1 MCRACRSRIKV
12 LTTHFGISVLR
23 CRESLKPSPSA
34 ASPIWESVALNDI
47 DNLELL
53 LAHALPEGFSNI
65 AIPVVVF
72 ITMFFIDWKLA
83 LLSLCSLPL
92 GVVSMMIMYKVGTS
106 RMNDYYSSAQRMNNT
121 IVEYVNG
128 MEVVK
133 VFNRDGES
141 YKTYE
146 KDVLGYRDFTL
157 AWYKACWPWMAMYA
171 SILPCVA
178 MVTLP
183 LGAYFVLQGMS
194 QMDDLVLIL
203 MLSFS
208 VGPALL
214 KSMTFG
220 SLMPQINFKVENL
233 EKAVNAEPLK
243 QTRSAFVGK
252 DHSITFDNITFSY
265 KECKRRLH

>member
-1 MCRACRSRIKV
+1 MFTKILNYAGKYKRQTYAAIVCMLLGLAANTMQYFFAYRLLSPLLNGETLGWDVIWTNTAAILVCAILYGVLYVQGLSFSHKGAYNTLRNIRFALQGKIEAQPLGSITDMGVGSIKK
-12 LTTHFGISVLR
+12 TFID
-23 CRESLKPSPSA
+23 
-34 ASPIWESVALNDI
+34 DI

-157 AWYKACWPWMAMYA
+157 AWYKACWKKHSSK
-171 SILPCVA
+171 SIP
-178 MVTLP
+178 
-183 LGAYFVLQGMS
+183 
-194 QMDDLVLIL
+194 
-203 MLSFS
+203 
-208 VGPALL
+208 PAAAKNVWKRLL
-214 KSMTFG
+214 
-220 SLMPQINFKVENL
+220 
-233 EKAVNAEPLK
+233 
-243 QTRSAFVGK
+243 R
-252 DHSITFDNITFSY
+252 NITTSSS
-265 KECKRRLH
+265 LTT